1 MRLAVIGDIHS
12 NVYALRSVLRDI
24 KYRNVDGIIGTGDLV
39 GYLPYPNEVIEVFKE
54 NNIVSVQGNHD
65 AVIGSSE
72 PVTSRILEGIDE
84 KELQG
89 NASRLYTN
97 MKITEENR
105 SYLKYLPS
113 SIRFEVAG
121 KRLLVV
127 HGSPASQKEYLSND
141 EELLKM
147 WCSNFAE
154 DILICGHT
162 HEPYVKKVQDKI
174 FINAGSVGKSKHG
187 NENATY
193 VILTLEEGVN
203 CEIVEVSYDKSELY
217 QRIKSEPLISD
228 ELIEMLEKGY

>member
-12 NVYALRSVLRDI
+12 NVYALRSVLQDI
-24 KYRNVDGIIGTGDLV
+24 KNRNVDGIIGTGDLV
-39 GYLPYPNEVIEVFKE
+39 GYLPYPNEVIELFKE

-65 AVIGSSE
+65 AVIGGSV
-72 PVTSRILEGIDE
+72 PVTSKSLEGIDE

-97 MKITEENR
+97 MIISQEYRN
-105 SYLKYLPS
+105 YLKYLPT
-113 SIRFEVAG
+113 SIKFEVAG
-121 KRLLVV
+121 KRVLVV
-127 HGSPASQKEYLSND
+127 HGSPASQKEYLLND

-147 WCSNFAE
+147 WSRRIAE

-162 HEPYVKKVQDKI
+162 HEPYVNKVQDKI

-193 VILTLEEGVN
+193 AILTIEDEVN
-203 CEIVEVSYDKSELY
+203 CEIVEVAYDKTELY
-217 QRIKSEPLISD
+217 QKIKSEPLISD
-228 ELIEMLEKGY
+228 DLIDMLQKGY